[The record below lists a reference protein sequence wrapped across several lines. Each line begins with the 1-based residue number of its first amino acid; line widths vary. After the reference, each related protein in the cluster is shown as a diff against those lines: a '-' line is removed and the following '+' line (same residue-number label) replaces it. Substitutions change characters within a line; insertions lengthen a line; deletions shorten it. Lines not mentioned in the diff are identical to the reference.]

1 MGGAPARPGGGG
13 GGGGASSADE
23 ELVHYLERHQGS
35 SEYLVAVNG
44 SQTAAPFI
52 LESGKAVIAM
62 GGFGGTDPAPTLSQF
77 EQLVATGKVHY
88 VYVSSGGAAAGGQTT
103 TTASA
108 VDSWVEKHGT
118 VVSSSAY
125 GGSSGSGT
133 LYYVATS
140 AVTK

>member
-1 MGGAPARPGGGG
+1 M
-13 GGGGASSADE
+13 
-23 ELVHYLERHQGS
+23 HYLERHQGS

-88 VYVSSGGAAAGGQTT
+88 VYVSSGGAAGG
-103 TTASA
+103 
-108 VDSWVEKHGT
+108 GRRR
-118 VVSSSAY
+118 SSAPAHRRWRPDDDHSQCSRQLGREARDRGLVERLRRQLGQRNLVLRQQL
-125 GGSSGSGT
+125 GG
-133 LYYVATS
+133 
-140 AVTK
+140 TK